1 MSLSGNTPD
10 IIKNKIEEDLPRETS
25 NGLEEPKVDKKTKWK
40 IADPTVR
47 LPLSFNIACLMY
59 PLGLMC
65 SYFVFSSTSLLLVV
79 ELLRRP

>member
-1 MSLSGNTPD
+1 MVN
-10 IIKNKIEEDLPRETS
+10 INIEEDLPRE
-25 NGLEEPKVDKKTKWK
+25 TKWK

-47 LPLSFNIACLMY
+47 LPLSFNIACSMY

-79 ELLRRP
+79 ELL